1 MGHIGFS
8 VGMLQESR
16 VHLDL
21 EETLVDDYI
30 GSSGGLQ
37 RCVPAVS
44 PIFNVSWCF
53 IFRHDKLYTDEAGG
67 S

>member
-1 MGHIGFS
+1 MGHIGFL

-21 EETLVDDYI
+21 EETLEDDYI
-30 GSSGGLQ
+30 GSFGGLQ
-37 RCVPAVS
+37 GCEPAVS
-44 PIFNVSWCF
+44 PIFNVSRCF